1 MARLR
6 PQRIAQVAVGL
17 LIVIVLRALGELLHI
32 DVCGATG
39 FTSLGKLYATGAM
52 AAAAAAL
59 VAFALHA
66 MGRDHAAIGVTAV
79 SILGLMVYK
88 IIDLA

>member
-1 MARLR
+1 MCQPSVSSWSSWPCGGDEWQDLGRNG
-6 PQRIAQVAVGL
+6 IAQVAVGL

-39 FTSLGKLYATGAM
+39 FTSPSKLYATGAM

-66 MGRDHAAIGVTAV
+66 MGRDHSPSG
-79 SILGLMVYK
+79 
-88 IIDLA
+88 

>member
-1 MARLR
+1 
-6 PQRIAQVAVGL
+6 
-17 LIVIVLRALGELLHI
+17 VIVLRALGELLHI

-39 FTSLGKLYATGAM
+39 FMSPSSCYATWGDGS
-52 AAAAAAL
+52 
-59 VAFALHA
+59 
-66 MGRDHAAIGVTAV
+66 GRSGSGRLRTTCHGSGPCRHRVTAL

>member
-1 MARLR
+1 
-6 PQRIAQVAVGL
+6 
-17 LIVIVLRALGELLHI
+17 VIVLRALGELLHI

-39 FTSLGKLYATGAM
+39 FTSPSKLYATGGDGSGSSGS
-52 AAAAAAL
+52 
-59 VAFALHA
+59 
-66 MGRDHAAIGVTAV
+66 GRLRTKPWVGTMPPSGLTAV

>member
-1 MARLR
+1 M
-6 PQRIAQVAVGL
+6 PP
-17 LIVIVLRALGELLHI
+17 
-32 DVCGATG
+32 
-39 FTSLGKLYATGAM
+39 GAM